1 MEKVIENI
9 KKYGNK
15 NSCYIPFEVG
25 YSIRLVHRILSAQGL
40 CKYVQLY
47 QQEIIKMPNVYW

>member
-15 NSCYIPFEVG
+15 NSCYIPFEGG
-25 YSIRLVHRILSAQGL
+25 YSIRLVHKILSVQGFYE
-40 CKYVQLY
+40 YVQLY
-47 QQEIIKMPNVYW
+47 QQEIIKMPNV